1 MPKHPQKEQAIS
13 KTTNMMIFLANNT
26 VDLLSDC
33 SIRHSWIESDS
44 ERELAINNRPS
55 SPNPPIGN
63 KPT

>member
-13 KTTNMMIFLANNT
+13 KNTNMMIFLANNI

-33 SIRHSWIESDS
+33 SIRHSWNESDS
-44 ERELAINNRPS
+44 EREPAINNRPS
-55 SPNPPIGN
+55 SPNPAIGN